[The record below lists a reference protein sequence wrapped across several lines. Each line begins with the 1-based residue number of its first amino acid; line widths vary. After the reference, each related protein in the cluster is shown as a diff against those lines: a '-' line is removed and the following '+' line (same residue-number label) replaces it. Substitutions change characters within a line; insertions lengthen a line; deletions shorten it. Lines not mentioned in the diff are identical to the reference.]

1 MEKVVY
7 ITSENEMINLGYKI
21 GEKLDKN
28 SVITLSGDLGAGKT
42 TLTKG
47 IGQALNINSVINSP
61 TFTILK
67 IHQGRLPFYH
77 MDVYRISESSGDDS
91 LEEYFELDGVCVVE
105 WAENIKYLLPLDYIN
120 IKIEI
125 ISEKER
131 KVTITSYGEKYHKI
145 LEELNV
151 WVKKS

>member
-1 MEKVVY
+1 MEKIVY
-7 ITSENEMINLGYKI
+7 ITSENDMIKLGYKI
-21 GEKLDKN
+21 GEKLNKN

-47 IGQALNINSVINSP
+47 IGQALDIKSVINSP

-67 IHQGRLPFYH
+67 IHQGRLPLYH

-105 WAENIKYLLPLDYIN
+105 WAKNIKYLLPLDYLSIN
-120 IKIEI
+120 IEI
-125 ISEKER
+125 MSGNER
-131 KVTITSYGEKYHKI
+131 KVTITSYGEKYHKL
-145 LEELNV
+145 LEELNI
-151 WVKKS
+151 